1 MADAQKT
8 SRRKVVTRSLRMSAD
23 EHEMFGAFCAA
34 QGITPSEALR
44 RLARSAAL
52 LGPTFSG
59 EARAEVVALTRQ
71 IRAVGVNLNQAVHHM
86 NAGHLIQGEDL
97 KTYLDGVAEAIGELD
112 RLYRSLC
119 VKSYRRAVAAVAEPT
134 S

>member
-1 MADAQKT
+1 MADDQKS
-8 SRRKVVTRSLRMSAD
+8 SRRKDVTRSLRMSAE
-23 EHEMFGAFCAA
+23 EHELFGEFCAGH
-34 QGITPSEALR
+34 GITPSEALR

-59 EARAEVVALTRQ
+59 EAQAEIVALTRQ

-86 NAGHLIQGEDL
+86 NAGHLIQGEEL
-97 KTYLDGVAEAIGELD
+97 KNYLDGVAEAIGELD

-119 VKSYRRAVAAVAEPT
+119 VNSYRRAVAAVAEPAA
-134 S
+134 